1 MSVVTQSAYEPA
13 AEAFVGFCG
22 TERQK
27 RELRRLQLLE
37 LHNLQ
42 QPGFLERNSGGDERA
57 RQATSPTTSPPLP
70 SDLPAVVATCDCEDA
85 DAVKLQRCIASIDVS
100 SENGRFRLAGEILA
114 ACSKIVRVPVANV
127 VLHYGYECACHRT
140 AALDSDMSPGQQL
153 WFPKI
158 ANKPIVQLLLDMAQS
173 SEVDETR
180 AIICS
185 SLERIA
191 FFESGRFIAASE
203 AIVPVLLHMAH
214 RVPARARCCRPSKN
228 ISCVHLWRE
237 NSKRPGSFRL
247 IRKRNLAVGLPT
259 LGTSFCRLQ
268 ATDVPHTC

>member
-57 RQATSPTTSPPLP
+57 RQVTSPSTSPPLP
-70 SDLPAVVATCDCEDA
+70 SDLPAVVATCDYEDA

-191 FFESGRFIAASE
+191 FFESGRFIAASQ

-214 RVPARARCCRPSKN
+214 RVQQE
-228 ISCVHLWRE
+228 H
-237 NSKRPGSFRL
+237 
-247 IRKRNLAVGLPT
+247 AVVWKT
-259 LGTSFCRLQ
+259 
-268 ATDVPHTC
+268 A